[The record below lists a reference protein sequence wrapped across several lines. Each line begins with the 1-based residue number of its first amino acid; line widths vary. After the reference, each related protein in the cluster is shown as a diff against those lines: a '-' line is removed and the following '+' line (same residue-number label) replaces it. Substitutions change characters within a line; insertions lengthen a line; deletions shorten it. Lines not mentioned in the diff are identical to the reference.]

1 VEGRA
6 IFPFL
11 PRGID
16 YLLFYKTL
24 LPMMIAGMVE
34 SRDNPHHHCPA
45 GVAERSNAA
54 DLKMKLGVAPD

>member
-1 VEGRA
+1 
-6 IFPFL
+6 
-11 PRGID
+11 
-16 YLLFYKTL
+16 
-24 LPMMIAGMVE
+24 MMIAGMVE